1 MFFFPL
7 CLRRSCSP
15 LASFPS
21 GEASRDCKQA
31 IIPAF
36 VCAAGARSL
45 QRAPINCLIPH
56 LVRNG
61 PLILKGHI
69 DWFVF
74 LPSACV
80 CVRACGL
87 CSVCSQ
93 SLSHSLP
100 AAADIRPLSVNR
112 TIDPV
117 PLSTMEGQPGC
128 CVEGSWSGTAGSPPR
143 PAGGGWRRSEAARW
157 PPSLNWVREVAINGS
172 KCDRSAFEISGK
184 LAAVS
189 NSAWWRRCWRWV
201 AQPEVKGKAATRER

>member
-1 MFFFPL
+1 MFFLPL

-80 CVRACGL
+80 CVCACGL

-117 PLSTMEGQPGC
+117 PLSRMEGQPGC
-128 CVEGSWSGTAGSPPR
+128 CVEGSWSGTASTRRIASSAGRRRVAEVRGRPLATESELGS
-143 PAGGGWRRSEAARW
+143 
-157 PPSLNWVREVAINGS
+157 GS
-172 KCDRSAFEISGK
+172 
-184 LAAVS
+184 S
-189 NSAWWRRCWRWV
+189 NKR
-201 AQPEVKGKAATRER
+201 Q

>member
-1 MFFFPL
+1 MAAL
-7 CLRRSCSP
+7 YSL
-15 LASFPS
+15 PS
-21 GEASRDCKQA
+21 RPGVAAAAGASRDCKQA

-36 VCAAGARSL
+36 VFAAGARFL
-45 QRAPINCLIPH
+45 QRASINCLIPH

-80 CVRACGL
+80 CVCVCTL
-87 CSVCSQ
+87 CSVCCQ

-117 PLSTMEGQPGC
+117 PLSRMERQTGC
-128 CVEGSWSGTAGSPPR
+128 CVEGSWSGTASIRRTTSSASRRRVAEVSSLPLATESELGS
-143 PAGGGWRRSEAARW
+143 GS
-157 PPSLNWVREVAINGS
+157 GS
-172 KCDRSAFEISGK
+172 K
-184 LAAVS
+184 
-189 NSAWWRRCWRWV
+189 RR
-201 AQPEVKGKAATRER
+201 